1 MQTGNVTRMSLATPA
16 LADSTSAA
24 ERDPSVAVSVANLLR
39 VKNEF
44 AGFFSPFFLVVYVL

>member
-1 MQTGNVTRMSLATPA
+1 MQTGNVTEMSLATPA

-24 ERDPSVAVSVANLLR
+24 EGGHSVAVSVAVANLFR

-44 AGFFSPFFLVVYVL
+44 AGFFSRFF